1 MSDDFFQAYLSEEEE
16 RSQKLNALKYG
27 GYSKKL
33 LFLGEEAQKSRH
45 MRKGYIKKLKFRPDL
60 DCEAQG
66 QGREIRISPELT
78 VVWEKIKRI
87 RDPKECEHVVRQLL
101 ECPET
106 EGGCRI
112 IQTDKLRQE
121 LERLAEGEENDSLR
135 WMWYA
140 VSTDGIE
147 IHPGVSDSDEPEA
160 VLLGD
165 DSVHALMAGRT
176 GSGKSVALHAIITG
190 LLQEYAPWELNINLA
205 DFKIVELSKYGNAAQ
220 HKAPHV
226 MKIAATDSMEYVL
239 SVMYD
244 MYEKMDIRQKVFAA
258 LGLQKLSDYRKK
270 FNVVL
275 PREILIVDEF
285 QQMYELASA
294 RQIRMINQLI
304 KMITKLG
311 RATGYHLFFASQSM
325 SDTIGNDVI
334 ANFKLRLCLSASSE
348 VSAKVLGNDAA
359 SKLTG
364 LKGKGYLITNNE
376 GGLSEYNKEYQVP
389 FVEEREDGNG
399 DLTDV
404 LRWNAKLADAIG
416 YQKDLDFYKEDYHRR
431 FTGGEDSF
439 EGDLLHFSRNAAG
452 IAAQREEID
461 FYLLL
466 GDSCVYAKN
475 AQKNTALEYCP
486 IKNGDRKNIVC
497 AGDSIEQRAYM
508 LRLLQLQY
516 ITNSRLRPK
525 QPDKNFIVHGDMMVK
540 EVLASEDKVY
550 TEAFKEISLKDF
562 TQTVRNC
569 IMSRRLLYTFAQYP
583 KEERIPEK
591 MYEVVSQTYK
601 GSYQER
607 FSALIRKKAIT
618 QEDADRRI
626 TELLQDR
633 ARKLLENYNQ
643 NTMNDTVSYQFQK
656 EGHRTFW
663 VNGFHMIADL
673 LADWCRGKSP
683 MADLL
688 KSCTNMGIRF
698 IFAGTSLAELPMEIR
713 RCMGYYFVMS
723 NDEKNFF
730 HAGLE
735 PGKDYRDDIVHFRAE
750 KEVLNK
756 QKPGLYILGQDE
768 KIVKMYEMEDSDI
781 GNIERELFQ
790 GIKG

>member
-1 MSDDFFQAYLSEEEE
+1 MSDFFQAYISREEEDSWK
-16 RSQKLNALKYG
+16 RNTLKYA

-33 LFLGEEAQKSRH
+33 LSIGEEASKDR
-45 MRKGYIKKLKFRPDL
+45 YIRGNCAKKLKFRPDL
-60 DCEAQG
+60 DCEVD
-66 QGREIRISPELT
+66 GRETEIRISPELT

-87 RDPKECEHVVRQLL
+87 RDPKECEEVTRELL
-101 ECPET
+101 EKPEQ
-106 EGGCRI
+106 EGGCRT
-112 IQTDKLRQE
+112 IQVSLLKEE
-121 LERLAEGEENDSLR
+121 LKRLSEDEDNESLEL
-135 WMWYA
+135 MWYA

-147 IHPGVSDSDEPEA
+147 IHPGVLANDEPEA

-165 DSVHALMAGRT
+165 DCVHALMAGRT

-205 DFKIVELSKYGNAAQ
+205 DFKIVELSKYGNDEEN
-220 HKAPHV
+220 KAPHV

-239 SVMYD
+239 SIMYD

-258 LGLQKLSDYRKK
+258 LGLQKLSDYRKR
-270 FNVVL
+270 FGVVL

-285 QQMYELASA
+285 QQMYELAST

-348 VSAKVLGNDAA
+348 VSGKVLGNDAA

-376 GGLSEYNKEYQVP
+376 GGPAEYNKEYQVP
-389 FVEEREDGNG
+389 FVEEKEDGKG
-399 DLTDV
+399 DLSMV
-404 LRWNAKLADAIG
+404 LGWSARLARAVG

-431 FTGGEDSF
+431 LTGTDNSF
-439 EGDLLHFSRNAAG
+439 VKDLELFSNNADKL
-452 IAAQREEID
+452 AALREEID

-486 IKNGDRKNIVC
+486 IKIGDKKHIVC
-497 AGDSIEQRAYM
+497 VGDSISQRAYM
-508 LRLLQLQY
+508 LKLLQLQY
-516 ITNSRLRPK
+516 SVNSRK
-525 QPDKNFIVHGDMMVK
+525 ESKKGDKNYIVHGDMMVK
-540 EVLASEDKVY
+540 EVLDLDEGEF
-550 TEAFKEISLKDF
+550 TEISLKDF
-562 TQTVRNC
+562 TETVKNR
-569 IMSRRLLYTFAQYP
+569 IMSRRILYTFTQYP
-583 KEERIPEK
+583 KNEQTREK
-591 MYEVVSQTYK
+591 LYEIICQTYK
-601 GSYQER
+601 ASFQER
-607 FSALIRKKAIT
+607 FHELIKRKAIT
-618 QEDADRRI
+618 K
-626 TELLQDR
+626 QDVDD
-633 ARKLLENYNQ
+633 KVEGSLKKYLDTFWENYCK
-643 NTMNDTVSYQFQK
+643 NTENGIIGYQFRK
-656 EGHRTFW
+656 EGRITFW
-663 VNGFHMIADL
+663 VNGFHMLSDL
-673 LADWCRGKSP
+673 LAGWCRGKP
-683 MADLL
+683 PIADFL

-698 IFAGTSLAELPMEIR
+698 IFVGTSLTEMPAEIR
-713 RCMGYYFVMS
+713 RCIGYYFVMS

-735 PGKDYRDDIVHFRAE
+735 QGKGYRDDIIHFRAD

-790 GIKG
+790 GIEG

>member
-1 MSDDFFQAYLSEEEE
+1 MSNFFQAYANREEEE
-16 RSQKLNALKYG
+16 SQKRNSLEYA

-33 LFLGEEAQKSRH
+33 LSIGEEASKNR
-45 MRKGYIKKLKFRPDL
+45 YIRNSCAKKLKFRPDL
-60 DCEAQG
+60 DCEADG
-66 QGREIRISPELT
+66 QETEIRISPELT

-87 RDPKECEHVVRQLL
+87 RDPKECEEVTRELL
-101 ECPET
+101 EKPEQ
-106 EGGCRI
+106 EGGCCT
-112 IQTDKLRQE
+112 IQMALLKDE
-121 LERLAEGEENDSLR
+121 LKKLAEDEDNESLEL
-135 WMWYA
+135 MWYA

-147 IHPGVSDSDEPEA
+147 IHPGVLANDEPEA

-165 DSVHALMAGRT
+165 DCVHALMAGRT

-205 DFKIVELSKYGNAAQ
+205 DFKIVELSKYGNDEEN
-220 HKAPHV
+220 KAPHV

-239 SVMYD
+239 SIMYD

-270 FNVVL
+270 FGVVL

-285 QQMYELASA
+285 QQMYELAST

-348 VSAKVLGNDAA
+348 VSGKVLGNNAA
-359 SKLTG
+359 SQLTG
-364 LKGKGYLITNNE
+364 IKGKGYLITNNE
-376 GGLSEYNKEYQVP
+376 GGSIEYNKEYQVP
-389 FVEEREDGNG
+389 FVEEKEDGEG
-399 DLTDV
+399 DLAKV
-404 LRWNAKLADAIG
+404 LRWSARLARAVG

-431 FTGGEDSF
+431 LTGTDNGF
-439 EGDLLHFSRNAAG
+439 VKDLERFSINADKL
-452 IAAQREEID
+452 AAQREEVD

-486 IKNGDRKNIVC
+486 IKIGDKKNIVC
-497 AGDSIEQRAYM
+497 VGDSISQRAYM

-516 ITNSRLRPK
+516 TANSRK
-525 QPDKNFIVHGDMMVK
+525 ESWGQKDKNYIVHGDMMVR
-540 EVLASEDKVY
+540 EVLDSDGREF
-550 TEAFKEISLKDF
+550 TEISLKDF
-562 TQTVRNC
+562 TETVKNR
-569 IMSRRLLYTFAQYP
+569 IMSRRILYAFTQYP
-583 KEERIPEK
+583 KNEQTREK
-591 MYEVVSQTYK
+591 LYEIISQTYK
-601 GSYQER
+601 ASFQER
-607 FSALIRKKAIT
+607 FRELIKRKAIT
-618 QEDADRRI
+618 QQDAD
-626 TELLQDR
+626 DR
-633 ARKLLENYNQ
+633 VKDSLKKYLDTFWENYCK
-643 NTMNDTVSYQFQK
+643 NTENGAIGYQFKK
-656 EGHRTFW
+656 EGHITFW
-663 VNGFHMIADL
+663 VNGFHMLSDL
-673 LADWCRGKSP
+673 LAGWCRGKP
-683 MADLL
+683 PIADFL

-698 IFAGTSLAELPMEIR
+698 IFVGTSLAEMPTDVR
-713 RCMGYYFVMS
+713 KCMGYYFVMS
-723 NDEKNFF
+723 NDEKNFYN
-730 HAGLE
+730 AGLE
-735 PGKDYRDDIVHFRAE
+735 QGKGYRDDIIHFRAD

-790 GIKG
+790 GIEG

>member
-1 MSDDFFQAYLSEEEE
+1 MNEQFQALKSKMKEDSWK
-16 RSQKLNALKYG
+16 RNALEYA

-33 LFLGEEAQKSRH
+33 LSIGEEAS
-45 MRKGYIKKLKFRPDL
+45 KGHHNRSNCARKLKFRPDL
-60 DCEAQG
+60 DCEADG
-66 QGREIRISPELT
+66 QETEIRISPELT

-87 RDPKECEHVVRQLL
+87 RDPKECEEVTRELL
-101 ECPET
+101 DKPEQ
-106 EGGCRI
+106 EGGCCT
-112 IQTDKLRQE
+112 IQVSLLKEE
-121 LERLAEGEENDSLR
+121 LKRLAEDEDNESLEL
-135 WMWYA
+135 MWYA

-147 IHPGVSDSDEPEA
+147 IHPGVLANDEPEA

-165 DSVHALMAGRT
+165 DCVHALMAGRT

-205 DFKIVELSKYGNAAQ
+205 DFKIVELSKYGNDEEN
-220 HKAPHV
+220 KAPHV
-226 MKIAATDSMEYVL
+226 MKIAATDSIEYVL
-239 SVMYD
+239 SIMYD

-270 FNVVL
+270 FGVVL

-285 QQMYELASA
+285 QQMYELAST

-348 VSAKVLGNDAA
+348 VSGKVLGNNAA

-364 LKGKGYLITNNE
+364 TKGKGYLITNNE
-376 GGLSEYNKEYQVP
+376 GGPEEYNKEYQVP
-389 FVEEREDGNG
+389 FVEEKDDGKG
-399 DLTDV
+399 DLSKV
-404 LRWNAKLADAIG
+404 LRWNARLARAVG

-431 FTGGEDSF
+431 LTGVDNSF
-439 EGDLLHFSRNAAG
+439 VKDLELFSNNADKL
-452 IAAQREEID
+452 AALREEID

-475 AQKNTALEYCP
+475 AQKNTVLEYCP
-486 IKNGDRKNIVC
+486 IKIGDKKHIVC
-497 AGDSIEQRAYM
+497 VGDSISQRAYM
-508 LRLLQLQY
+508 LKLLQLQY
-516 ITNSRLRPK
+516 SVNSRK
-525 QPDKNFIVHGDMMVK
+525 ECKKEDKNYIVHGDMMVK
-540 EVLASEDKVY
+540 EVLDLDEGEF
-550 TEAFKEISLKDF
+550 TEISLKDF
-562 TQTVRNC
+562 TETVKNR
-569 IMSRRLLYTFAQYP
+569 IMSRRILYAFTQYP
-583 KEERIPEK
+583 KNEQTREK
-591 MYEVVSQTYK
+591 LYEIICQTYK
-601 GSYQER
+601 ASFQER
-607 FSALIRKKAIT
+607 FHELIKGKAIT
-618 QEDADRRI
+618 K
-626 TELLQDR
+626 QDVDD
-633 ARKLLENYNQ
+633 KVEGSLKKYLDTFWENYCK
-643 NTMNDTVSYQFQK
+643 NTENGIIGYQFRK
-656 EGHRTFW
+656 EGRITFW
-663 VNGFHMIADL
+663 VNGFHMLSDL
-673 LADWCRGKSP
+673 LAGWCRGKP
-683 MADLL
+683 PIADFL

-698 IFAGTSLAELPMEIR
+698 IFVGTSLTEMPAEIR
-713 RCMGYYFVMS
+713 RCIGYYFVMS

-735 PGKDYRDDIVHFRAE
+735 QGKGYRDDIIHFRAD

-790 GIKG
+790 GIEG